1 MTKKIVITGS
11 TDGIGKLAA
20 FQFAKAGHHVCI
32 HGRSTEKVDTV
43 ISEIKSEFAMEASGV
58 VGDLSSFGSLKKL
71 AEDISSNLP
80 VIDVLIN
87 NAGVFHSPKV
97 QNEEGLDLRFM
108 VNYLAPYYLTQEL
121 KPLLEKSEKPRVL
134 NLSSAA
140 QSPVSPEILSGE
152 RQGAVQETYAQSKLA
167 LTMWTFEF
175 ARLYPKIVTI
185 AVNPGSLLNTKMVQ
199 EAYGQYWSSADKGAD
214 ILFDLAVNEVHE
226 NNSGKYFD
234 NDRGVFAKAHSEAYS
249 VSKTDALISM
259 TEKILK
265 QKL

>member
-1 MTKKIVITGS
+1 
-11 TDGIGKLAA
+11 
-20 FQFAKAGHHVCI
+20 
-32 HGRSTEKVDTV
+32 
-43 ISEIKSEFAMEASGV
+43 
-58 VGDLSSFGSLKKL
+58 
-71 AEDISSNLP
+71 
-80 VIDVLIN
+80 
-87 NAGVFHSPKV
+87 
-97 QNEEGLDLRFM
+97 
-108 VNYLAPYYLTQEL
+108 
-121 KPLLEKSEKPRVL
+121 
-134 NLSSAA
+134 
-140 QSPVSPEILSGE
+140 EILSGE

-234 NDRGVFAKAHSEAYS
+234 NDRGVFAKAHPEAYS
-249 VSKTDALISM
+249 ASKTDALISM